1 MFSNQGFYNLAF
13 SFYLFFKIFIIFI
26 FGCTGSQLLH
36 VGFHCCERGRLSS
49 CNTWSS
55 HYSGFSCSEHR
66 IQHVGASAVVARRLQ
81 STGSVVVAH
90 GLSCPAARGILPDRR
105 LNLCPRQ
112 LAGGFLTAG
121 PIGEVSRTLKIGV
134 SLLKLCY
141 HFNN

>member
-13 SFYLFFKIFIIFI
+13 SIYFLKFLLFLFLAAL
-26 FGCTGSQLLH
+26 GLS
-36 VGFHCCERGRLSS
+36 CCIQAFTRGLLSS
-49 CNTWSS
+49 CSTRSS

-66 IQHVGASAVVARRLQ
+66 IQHVGASAVVARSLQ

-90 GLSCPAARGILPDRR
+90 GLSCPAARGIFPDRR
-105 LNLCPRQ
+105 LNLCPQQ
-112 LAGGFLTAG
+112 LAGGFLTTG
-121 PIGEVSRTLKIGV
+121 PTGEVSRTLKIGV